1 MFEAAWSDFQANMWL
16 YLSMPI
22 TSGLVGYVTNVV
34 AIKMMFHPLEFFGK
48 PPFLGWQG
56 IVPRKAGKMA
66 TIACN
71 TIVPQLVSEQ
81 EIFERLDPKQVT
93 EEISGPILELV
104 DQIVEEVMYEYE
116 PALWE
121 TLPVT
126 AKNLIIKR
134 VKDDAPEVVEAVM
147 ASLRDNV
154 TEMFDL
160 TDMVVTTLARD
171 KQLINKIFQETGRRE
186 FQFIGHSG
194 FYFGFIFGV
203 IQMVAWTFYKGDYQL
218 PLFGLAVG
226 YLTNFIALKL
236 IFRPQTPIKIGGLRI
251 QGLFH
256 KRQPEVSRDYAKLIA
271 DEIVTPSNIIEAVLK
286 GPYADRV
293 FHMIAKHVKR
303 VIDAQSGMA
312 KPFVA
317 WTIGT
322 KRYIDMKNL
331 AVERIVEKLPD
342 TVRSVD
348 AYATEAM
355 DIANTLSGRL
365 SDLPPDEFEEML
377 RPAFEEDEWIL
388 IAVGAALGFCVGIGQ
403 LIAFKALAS
412 VPAISSEA
420 VQQMLSLTTLF

>member
-154 TEMFDL
+154 T
-160 TDMVVTTLARD
+160 
-171 KQLINKIFQETGRRE
+171 
-186 FQFIGHSG
+186 
-194 FYFGFIFGV
+194 
-203 IQMVAWTFYKGDYQL
+203 
-218 PLFGLAVG
+218 
-226 YLTNFIALKL
+226 
-236 IFRPQTPIKIGGLRI
+236 
-251 QGLFH
+251 
-256 KRQPEVSRDYAKLIA
+256 
-271 DEIVTPSNIIEAVLK
+271 
-286 GPYADRV
+286 
-293 FHMIAKHVKR
+293 
-303 VIDAQSGMA
+303 
-312 KPFVA
+312 
-317 WTIGT
+317 
-322 KRYIDMKNL
+322 
-331 AVERIVEKLPD
+331 
-342 TVRSVD
+342 
-348 AYATEAM
+348 
-355 DIANTLSGRL
+355 
-365 SDLPPDEFEEML
+365 
-377 RPAFEEDEWIL
+377 
-388 IAVGAALGFCVGIGQ
+388 
-403 LIAFKALAS
+403 
-412 VPAISSEA
+412 
-420 VQQMLSLTTLF
+420 